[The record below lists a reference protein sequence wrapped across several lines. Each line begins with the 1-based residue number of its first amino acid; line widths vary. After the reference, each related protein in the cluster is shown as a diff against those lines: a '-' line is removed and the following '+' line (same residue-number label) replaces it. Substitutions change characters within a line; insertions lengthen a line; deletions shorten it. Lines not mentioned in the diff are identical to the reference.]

1 MEMICFDR
9 QLRILCVNDEVFLH
23 NPAKLVS
30 YNLKS
35 LVNKPLLD
43 VIAYLAKPQSIANAI
58 DYISTINQN
67 INDKNFAE
75 KTIFHLISRGF
86 LRKYNPDSAEELWY
100 KNGWSEA
107 WSFHTHTN
115 NLPKIQYNTKKL
127 DKEDVGFMEEYVAVE
142 NTPSNYKFYEDDQ
155 VPLEKPAIDQ
165 KYKIVPGHSKT
176 AEPHNL
182 NFQLLSRL
190 IYFAF
195 GQIGDR
201 YMKVTGKHIRKTV
214 PSGGARHPIET
225 YFFIKNPDLNL
236 TPGIYHYN
244 VEKHALNLV
253 KEYSELEIDNLI
265 RSKLLLDEKRG
276 QFDFSLAIV
285 YTCIFERSMF
295 RYRESRSY
303 RVMQFDLGHLTQNL
317 ALLTKTYGL
326 NLYVGYSCLEKEV
339 ENIIGVDNYLES
351 CLGYSI
357 L

>member
-1 MEMICFDR
+1 MICFDR
-9 QLRILCVNDEVFLH
+9 QLRILCVNGNMFLH
-23 NPAKLVS
+23 NPAKLVT

-43 VIAYLAKPQSIANAI
+43 VIAYLAKPQSITNAI
-58 DYISTINQN
+58 DYISTINKN
-67 INDKNFAE
+67 IGDKNFAE

-86 LRKYNPDSAEELWY
+86 LRQYKEDSIEELWY

-107 WSFHTHTN
+107 WNFHTYTN

-127 DKEDVGFMEEYVAVE
+127 DKEDVGFMEQYVSAE
-142 NTPSNYKFYEDDQ
+142 NTPSNYKSYEEDQ
-155 VPLEKPAIDQ
+155 LFLEKPPIDQ
-165 KYKIVPGHSKT
+165 KYKLVASHLKT
-176 AEPHNL
+176 VKPQHL
-182 NFQLLSRL
+182 TFQLLSRL

-195 GQIGDR
+195 GQVGER

-214 PSGGARHPIET
+214 PSGGSRHPIEV
-225 YFFIKNPDLNL
+225 YLLIKNPDLNL
-236 TPGIYHYN
+236 KPGIYHYN
-244 VEKHALNLV
+244 VEKHALNLI
-253 KEYSELEIDNLI
+253 KEYSESVIDKLI

-276 QFDFSLAIV
+276 QFNFSMAIV

-317 ALLTKTYGL
+317 ALLTKAYGL

-339 ENIIGVDNYLES
+339 ENIIGVDNYFES
-351 CLGYSI
+351 CMGYSI

>member
-1 MEMICFDR
+1 MEMICFDK
-9 QLRILCVNDEVFLH
+9 QLRILCVNDDIFLH

-35 LVNKPLLD
+35 LLNKQLID
-43 VIAYLAKPQSIANAI
+43 VIKYLAKPQSITNAL

-86 LRKYNPDSAEELWY
+86 LRKYSKDSIEELWRQ
-100 KNGWSEA
+100 NGWSEA

-127 DKEDVGFMEEYVAVE
+127 DKEDVAFMEQYVSVE
-142 NTPSNYKFYEDDQ
+142 STPSNYKTYKEDP
-155 VPLEKPAIDQ
+155 VLLEKPAIDQ
-165 KYKIVPGHSKT
+165 KYKLITSHSKT
-176 AEPHNL
+176 AEPQNL
-182 NFQLLSRL
+182 TFQLLSRL
-190 IYFAF
+190 IFFAF

-201 YMKVTGKHIRKTV
+201 YMKVSGKHIRKTV
-214 PSGGARHPIET
+214 PSGGSRHPIET
-225 YFFIKNPDLNL
+225 YFFIKNPNLNL
-236 TPGIYHYN
+236 TPGIYHYS
-244 VEKHALNLV
+244 VEKHALDLI
-253 KEYSELEIDNLI
+253 KKYSESEIDELI
-265 RSKLLLDEKRG
+265 RSKLLLDDKRG
-276 QFDFSLAIV
+276 QFNFSLAVV

-317 ALLTKTYGL
+317 ALLTKAYGL

-339 ENIIGVDNYLES
+339 ENIIGIDNYLES